1 LRKQFKKYERLA
13 LLNEMNEEHAEG
25 ITLFVQH
32 LEEEKEIIVGKL
44 KSVDRL
50 GADFLGI
57 ERDGEVHEIRHSFP
71 KKFYS
76 TDEVK
81 KYLVEMI
88 ELIK

>member
-1 LRKQFKKYERLA
+1 MRKQFKKYERLA

-57 ERDGEVHEIRHSFP
+57 ERDGAIYEIRHRFP
-71 KKFYS
+71 KKLYS
-76 TDEVK
+76 TEEAK
-81 KYLVEMI
+81 KYLMKVM
-88 ELIK
+88 ELVK